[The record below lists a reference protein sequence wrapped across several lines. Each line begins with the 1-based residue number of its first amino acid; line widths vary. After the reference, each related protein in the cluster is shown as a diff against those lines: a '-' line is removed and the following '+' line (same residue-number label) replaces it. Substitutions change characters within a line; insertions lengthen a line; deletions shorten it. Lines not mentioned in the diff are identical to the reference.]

1 MKQRYALGIEYDG
14 KGFKGWQKQE
24 GGVPTVQGFL
34 EKALSKVAYTPI
46 ITQCAGR
53 TDTGVHATDQVVH
66 FDTAIDLIRDPKA
79 WIMGTNQYL
88 PKGIRVLWV
97 KKVPEHFN
105 ARVSAVARE
114 YSYKIFNHPIRPS
127 LFRDYFTWVYRPLD
141 EKMMHE
147 AAQALVGKHDFTSF
161 RASECQAKT
170 PIRMLHFIKVERM
183 QEHVIITVR
192 ANAFLH
198 HMIRNIAGVL
208 IKIGTGLAPTDNPT
222 EWIKDILAAKD
233 RRAAS
238 TTEKPNGLYL
248 TKVFYPAEFD
258 LPNGHQIHIK

>member
-24 GGVPTVQGFL
+24 GGVHTIQENL
-34 EKALSKVAYTPI
+34 EKALTKVACTPI
-46 ITQCAGR
+46 VVRCAGR
-53 TDTGVHATDQVVH
+53 TDAGVHATGQVVH
-66 FDTAIDLIRDPKA
+66 FDTPLDLVRDPKA

-97 KKVPEHFN
+97 KKMPEHFD
-105 ARVSAVARE
+105 ARFSAVARE

-127 LFRDYFTWVYRPLD
+127 LFREYFTWVYRPLD
-141 EKMMHE
+141 EKIMHE
-147 AAQALVGKHDFTSF
+147 AAQVLVGEHDFTSF
-161 RASECQAKT
+161 RASECQAKS
-170 PIRMLHFIKVERM
+170 PVRILHSIEVMRQ

-222 EWIKDILAAKD
+222 EWIQEILAAKD

-258 LPNGHQIHIK
+258 LPNSHEK